1 MAISKT
7 QPMRSAEIEAIDE
20 LNSLSGDV
28 SQLQNTAGALSIAVD
43 SINQEIGSGFNS
55 SHTIKRAID
64 EINQEIGSGF
74 DSSHTIERAIDGIV
88 RDIGDMSY
96 IPASSSLAGEI
107 GKLTDFDWQF
117 RIGETEEIELSNGDP
132 YSGSEDFSEPFGPN
146 NNCIVFVQVISDESL
161 QQFDLTLTECSYSGF
176 SYNVKATDNDS
187 YTIRIG
193 YVAVCTNYQG
203 GN

>member
-7 QPMRSAEIEAIDE
+7 QPMRSAEIDAIDE

-28 SQLQNTAGALSIAVD
+28 SQLQNTAGALSSAVD
-43 SINQEIGSGFNS
+43 SINQEIGN
-55 SHTIKRAID
+55 
-64 EINQEIGSGF
+64 GF
-74 DSSHTIERAIDGIV
+74 DSEHTIERAIGGIV

-117 RIGETEEIELSNGDP
+117 RIGATEEIELSNGDP
-132 YSGSEDFSEPFGPN
+132 YSASETFSEPFGPN
-146 NNCIVFVQVISDESL
+146 NNCIVFVQVISGESL
-161 QQFDLTLTECSYSGF
+161 QLFDLTLTECDYSGF
-176 SYNVKATDNDS
+176 SYSVKATDNDPH
-187 YTIRIG
+187 TIRVG
-193 YVAVCTNYQG
+193 YVAICTNYQG